1 MKDNYQRTGHSMMG
15 RHEDMYMRGSTVDL
29 GDAGVERMEAEFS
42 WKKNL
47 LQQLV
52 SLQGRPWSP
61 WGIS

>member
-1 MKDNYQRTGHSMMG
+1 MMG
-15 RHEDMYMRGSTVDL
+15 WHGEVYMRGSTVDL